1 MLLSERGDVL
11 KILYG
16 CGRLCTI
23 IILCSLL
30 GCGCS
35 KKEQEVLVVLVSQ
48 GELSHEE
55 LQIAARQWAEEKNI
69 SLKVVAPKTSMVYE
83 QQTVLENSIR
93 EKKWDFI
100 VLEPLGNTE
109 LYPVLDY
116 AKEQGSTIISMQ
128 GVPALGADYTIQPC
142 DYEKLGVSIMDIFAE
157 KMGQSGSYV
166 TVVPAKDS
174 ESALQQEL
182 ACVNQQKNN
191 YQQML
196 AVSRLQEG
204 NSVQTVYDT
213 VDTLFQAHE
222 MKGAVFFSY
231 IDGLGISQWKQKTGN
246 DLITVGIGYPEL
258 LNTDTENG
266 EIDALFYWNRENLL
280 ITSLE
285 VGYKAVQGSIEKEP
299 DVITTRVD
307 GYRTLRSLGDGIYC
321 GNDISTIYN

>member
-1 MLLSERGDVL
+1 M
-11 KILYG
+11 
-16 CGRLCTI
+16 

-35 KKEQEVLVVLVSQ
+35 KKEQEVLVVLSSQ
-48 GELSHEE
+48 DELAYEE
-55 LQIAARQWAEEKNI
+55 LRLAASQWAEEKNI
-69 SLKVVAPKTSMVYE
+69 SLHTVAPKTPMVYE

-116 AKEQGSTIISMQ
+116 AKEQGSIIISMQ
-128 GVPALGADYTIQPC
+128 GASALDADYTIQPY
-142 DYEKLGVSIMDIFAE
+142 DYEKLGISIMDVFAE

-166 TVVPAKDS
+166 TVVSAKDS
-174 ESALQQEL
+174 ESALQEEL

-196 AVSRLQEG
+196 SVSRLQEG
-204 NSVQTVYDT
+204 NNVQMVYDT
-213 VDTLFQAHE
+213 MDTLFHTHE

-266 EIDALFYWNRENLL
+266 AIDALFYWNRENLL

-299 DVITTRVD
+299 NVIITHVE
-307 GYRTLRSLGDGIYC
+307 GYRTLRSLGDGAYY
-321 GNDISTIYN
+321 GNDISIIYN